1 MRPSAGLGRCWA
13 CCAGTR
19 AGREAEG
26 AGRGRGGGRRTQER
40 LTETWLRA
48 IPTERGRK
56 GFVRDEDAEV
66 GVGGGTLGR
75 AESGVTSPPG
85 GENRQNVKEKIS
97 LRRSGG
103 TSKSINVPLFYPNC
117 KTLKHILWKE

>member
-1 MRPSAGLGRCWA
+1 MPSAGLGRDWA
-13 CCAGTR
+13 YFAGTR

-40 LTETWLRA
+40 LTETWQRA

-66 GVGGGTLGR
+66 GVWEGALGR

-85 GENRQNVKEKIS
+85 GENRQNIKEKIG
-97 LRRSGG
+97 LRR
-103 TSKSINVPLFYPNC
+103 NF
-117 KTLKHILWKE
+117 